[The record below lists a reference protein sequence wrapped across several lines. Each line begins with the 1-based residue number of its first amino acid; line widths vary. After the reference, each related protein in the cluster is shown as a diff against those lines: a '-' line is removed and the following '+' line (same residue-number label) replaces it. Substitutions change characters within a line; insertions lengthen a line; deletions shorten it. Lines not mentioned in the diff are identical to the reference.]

1 MKKVYLAAPGPTP
14 LPPEVMAALA
24 LPIIHH
30 RTKAFSAVVEEVR
43 AGLKEVFQTS
53 QEVLLLAA
61 TGTGGM
67 EAAICNL
74 TSPGDKILVVEAGKF
89 GERFTEIGKA
99 YGLQVV
105 VDRYDY
111 GQACDPKRLG
121 ALLEKEKDIKL
132 VCVQASETS
141 TGVHHPIQAISDLT
155 RKSSTL
161 LVVDGITGVGVFDL
175 PMDAWGIDVLISGS
189 QKAFMLPPGLAFI
202 ALSQR
207 AWEVQKTSK
216 HPKFYFDLQKEK
228 TNILKNTTA
237 YTPAINLIF
246 GLRESLKLLRAEGLQ
261 NTFSR
266 HAILAK
272 ATQEACKALGLK
284 LFAATGFAAE
294 GVTAVCS
301 PEGVDGEEIVKQF
314 QVRHQM
320 TVAEGQG
327 SMKGKI
333 FRLAHMGY
341 VNRFDMLTILAALED
356 VLFATGYQKFERGAG
371 LIAAQRVMD
380 QTR

>member
-1 MKKVYLAAPGPTP
+1 M
-14 LPPEVMAALA
+14 
-24 LPIIHH
+24 
-30 RTKAFSAVVEEVR
+30 
-43 AGLKEVFQTS
+43 
-53 QEVLLLAA
+53 LAA

-67 EAAICNL
+67 EAAINNL
-74 TSPGDKILVVEAGKF
+74 TSPGDTIVVVEAGKF

-99 YGLQVV
+99 YGLNVV
-105 VDRYDY
+105 VDRYEY
-111 GQACDPKRLG
+111 GQACDPKRVQ
-121 ALLEKEKDIKL
+121 ALLEKEKNVKL
-132 VCVQASETS
+132 VCIQASETS
-141 TGVHHPIQAISDLT
+141 TGVHHPIQEISALT
-155 RKSSTL
+155 RKTATL

-175 PMDAWGIDVLISGS
+175 PMDAWGIDALISGS

-246 GLRESLKLLRAEGLQ
+246 GLRESLKLLQAEGLPKV
-261 NTFSR
+261 FAR
-266 HAILAK
+266 HAMLAK

-284 LFAATGFAAE
+284 LFAAAGHGAE
-294 GVTAVCS
+294 GVTAVCT
-301 PEGVDGEEIVKQF
+301 PDGLDGEEIVKQF

-341 VNRFDMLTILAALED
+341 VNRFDLLTIISALED
-356 VLFATGYQKFERGAG
+356 VLASLGYQKFERGAG
-371 LIAAQRVMD
+371 YIAAQKEMD
-380 QTR
+380 RAQS